1 MAEADVVSASSSLL
15 VEARGLGKRYG
26 AVCAVDAVELE
37 VRPGEI
43 YGLIGPDGAGKSSLL
58 KAVAGILRFDSGTL
72 DVFGVRLDSERACE
86 RIKDRIGLMP
96 QGLGQNLYGDL
107 SVEENIDYFGGL
119 RLLGGDELAKRKD
132 SLLRSTRLDAFRDR
146 PMKNLSGGMKQKLG
160 LVCTL
165 IHQPQLV
172 ILDEPTTGVDPVSRR
187 EFWAILD
194 RLLAEHGTTALVSTA
209 YMDEASRFH
218 RVSMMHEGRMLAS
231 GTPERMR
238 ALSAGRIVRSA
249 ADGRQAEAL
258 ERLQRSY
265 PQADALGRE
274 LRVFVDGDDA
284 DAALAQ
290 VERTLDG
297 LPHDPC
303 EVLEPELEDVFI
315 ALLRQR
321 GAQAAA
327 TAPTAATVAAPAGAG
342 QSRGGTIASA
352 ATSVARNGAIVPAS
366 TANEAHSPSPVPAR
380 TPDPVPAIEAEQLT
394 RTFGAFKAADAVSFR
409 VPQGE
414 IFGLL
419 GANGAGKST
428 VIKMLTGILRPSD
441 GRGRVAGADMRDAG
455 RQIRERIGY
464 MSQAFSL
471 YLDLTVMEN
480 IRLYAGIYA
489 VPPHLEAERIGWV
502 LDMAGLHPFAG
513 ALAASL
519 PMGLR
524 QRLALGCALLHRP
537 QVLFLDEPTS
547 GVDPV
552 GRRAFWDILFRLS
565 REDKVTILVT
575 THYMS
580 EAEHCDHIALMYAG
594 RVVADASP
602 EQLKAGVECD
612 AGKLYELSASAPQ
625 ALLEMLRAEGLGQS
639 ALFGSHIHLL
649 LPDPEAG
656 LARLDG
662 LLAKHGMKVDAIT
675 PRRLSMEDVFVHL
688 VTKLEAADQAR
699 AAASAA
705 KSAATPSAQG
715 APA

>member
-1 MAEADVVSASSSLL
+1 MAEADVVNAPSLL

-265 PQADALGRE
+265 PQAEALGRE

-284 DAALAQ
+284 NAALAQ
-290 VERTLDG
+290 VEQTLDG

-321 GAQAAA
+321 GAQASGATSANAIAA
-327 TAPTAATVAAPAGAG
+327 TPAPGNAAATPTTPAAAPA
-342 QSRGGTIASA
+342 RA
-352 ATSVARNGAIVPAS
+352 ADAI
-366 TANEAHSPSPVPAR
+366 
-380 TPDPVPAIEAEQLT
+380 PAIEADQLT

-428 VIKMLTGILRPSD
+428 VIKMLTGILRPSK

-489 VPPHLEAERIGWV
+489 VPPHLEAERIAWV

-602 EQLKAGVECD
+602 EQLKAGVERD
-612 AGKLYELSASAPQ
+612 AGKLYELTTGAPQ
-625 ALLEMLRAEGLGQS
+625 PLLEMLRAEALGQA

-649 LPDPEAG
+649 LPEPQAG
-656 LARLDG
+656 LARLDT
-662 LLAKHGMKVDAIT
+662 LLATHGLKVDAIT

-699 AAASAA
+699 ASAAAAARAAA
-705 KSAATPSAQG
+705 KSALSEQG
-715 APA
+715 ASA